1 MLKSLLSLLLSKF
14 YSKTESELVAHQ
26 AFPGQESQTLFYGEE
41 VDSWATVG
49 TGVAPFDG
57 YLQLKAQGKAIDGIV
72 EVSGSTVT
80 TAVQFPWATATV
92 TGWTKV
98 AKGETWIVEGCCA
111 QNISLEIFK
120 TIGGGYKALKRFV
133 LQGDGLCLS
142 LSFNCL
148 QKRFSRVD
156 TKTLPFK
163 SEGRTRAK
171 SQLLLQTFLNG
182 AIRLRHQ
189 VMSLFEF
196 RRLRI
201 RGSELI
207 MSLPGCPISQIT
219 TGHGRLQRFQ
229 SKKETL
235 SFSDYRPRLM
245 FQRLR
250 AGLLLAFVNLKL
262 NKGGATC

>member
-26 AFPGQESQTLFYGEE
+26 AFPGQESQTLFYGKE

-72 EVSGSTVT
+72 GVSGSTVT

-98 AKGETWIVEGCCA
+98 AKGETWNVEGSGA
-111 QNISLEIFK
+111 QNISLKIFK

-148 QKRFSRVD
+148 QKPSSKARNRGLVFRGCRQLRRQSYPQQWTQHGELMLLQKTAMWFFKEEHLSSSCITRLVQVLIMGVPRVSLEDLYRF
-156 TKTLPFK
+156 
-163 SEGRTRAK
+163 GRAALCTITSKVRTAPQD
-171 SQLLLQTFLNG
+171 SPLLL
-182 AIRLRHQ
+182 
-189 VMSLFEF
+189 VSL
-196 RRLRI
+196 
-201 RGSELI
+201 S
-207 MSLPGCPISQIT
+207 
-219 TGHGRLQRFQ
+219 
-229 SKKETL
+229 
-235 SFSDYRPRLM
+235 
-245 FQRLR
+245 
-250 AGLLLAFVNLKL
+250 NLE
-262 NKGGATC
+262 KGGSLC